1 MTGDYAEIL
10 FAGGWLSILG
20 PSIVLAL
27 YVFGHRVSTGYFDY
41 SKESDFERF
50 KNDLDN
56 RFNLYQ
62 SMKSGIDEISEKISD
77 LVKNIRKENLELNR
91 VNSDNSDTIK
101 DFQQTV
107 ENQRQAIKD
116 AVAEAEKLEIPSPEI
131 QVQKLGVEDSKSFH
145 RANLVY
151 FLVLLSSIAVTAI
164 SLPNEISIG
173 AFVTSGLI
181 SSLLVAMLFMSL
193 SLLSGMLLSTQV
205 TLVSTHDGQLGKI
218 ILEKTSAMN
227 LVAAVGIF

>member
-50 KNDLDN
+50 KDDLDN

-62 SMKSGIDEISEKISD
+62 SMKSGIDDISEKISD

-145 RANLVY
+145 RAN
-151 FLVLLSSIAVTAI
+151 
-164 SLPNEISIG
+164 
-173 AFVTSGLI
+173 
-181 SSLLVAMLFMSL
+181 
-193 SLLSGMLLSTQV
+193 
-205 TLVSTHDGQLGKI
+205 
-218 ILEKTSAMN
+218 
-227 LVAAVGIF
+227 